1 MENSTKWPSHS
12 PDGTVSSSNLKDV
25 DDEEEAWGNIK
36 ARFLLLLEKEEKH
49 IVLLLRPTR
58 RPVFADED
66 TSREENEE
74 EEEEELDDERR
85 QEEEEEEANI
95 SRVCVC
101 VFISRVSNEVF
112 LAFRLSTFPHKSKV
126 HDAWIA
132 AIE

>member
-25 DDEEEAWGNIK
+25 DDEEDEAWGNIK

-66 TSREENEE
+66 PSREENKE

-85 QEEEEEEANI
+85 QEEEEEANI
-95 SRVCVC
+95 SLVFVFMCI
-101 VFISRVSNEVF
+101 FISRVSNEVF

-126 HDAWIA
+126 FVP
-132 AIE
+132 

>member
-58 RPVFADED
+58 RPVFADKD
-66 TSREENEE
+66 PSREENK

-85 QEEEEEEANI
+85 QEGEEEEANI
-95 SRVCVC
+95 SLVFVFVCL
-101 VFISRVSNEVF
+101 SRVSNEVF
-112 LAFRLSTFPHKSKV
+112 MISIIHFSPQIKSP
-126 HDAWIA
+126 
-132 AIE
+132 